1 MTLVNKEPV
10 HTEFFKGNNIVLA
23 ALVVE
28 LFQLLLHGL
37 FRLFKL
43 FNGEVFSTISLQIH
57 NTVCQ
62 FFKLLLK
69 NCPLSFNGHRYFFKL
84 RMTDNHCVI
93 IARSNSPAELFTVL
107 SLKISLCR
115 YENIRCRIELQEL
128 RRPLFG

>member
-23 ALVVE
+23 ALVIE
-28 LFQLLLHGL
+28 LFQLLLHGF

-43 FNGEVFSTISLQIH
+43 LNGEVFSTVSLQIH

-93 IARSNSPAELFTVL
+93 IARSNSTAELFAVL
-107 SLKISLCR
+107 CLKISLCR
-115 YENIRCRIELQEL
+115 HKNIRRRIEL
-128 RRPLFG
+128 

>member
-1 MTLVNKEPV
+1 MAFVNKEPV
-10 HTEFFKGNNIVLA
+10 HAEFFKGNNIVLA

-43 FNGEVFSTISLQIH
+43 FNGEIFSTVSLQIH

-84 RMTDNHCVI
+84 RMTDDYGVI
-93 IARSNSPAELFTVL
+93 ISRSNSTAELFAVL
-107 SLKISLCR
+107 CLKISFCR
-115 YENIRCRIELQEL
+115 NKNICRRIELQEL

>member
-1 MTLVNKEPV
+1 MTLVNKKPV

-28 LFQLLLHGL
+28 LFQLLLHG
-37 FRLFKL
+37 FFGLFKL
-43 FNGEVFSTISLQIH
+43 LNGKIFSTVSLQIH

-84 RMTDNHCVI
+84 RMTDDYGVI
-93 IARSNSPAELFTVL
+93 ISRGNSTAELFAVL
-107 SLKISLCR
+107 RLKISLSCHK
-115 YENIRCRIELQEL
+115 NIRRRIELQKL

>member
-43 FNGEVFSTISLQIH
+43 FNGEIFSTVSLQIH

-84 RMTDNHCVI
+84 RMTDDYCVI
-93 IARSNSPAELFTVL
+93 ISRSNTTAELFTVL
-107 SLKISLCR
+107 RLKISLCR
-115 YENIRCRIELQEL
+115 YENIRRRIEL
-128 RRPLFG
+128 

>member
-69 NCPLSFNGHRYFFKL
+69 NCPLSFNGHRDFLKL
-84 RMTDNHCVI
+84 RMTDNYGVVI
-93 IARSNSPAELFTVL
+93 SRSNSTAELFAVL
-107 SLKISLCR
+107 GLKISLCR
-115 YENIRCRIELQEL
+115 HKNIRRRIELQEL
-128 RRPLFG
+128 RRPLLG

>member
-1 MTLVNKEPV
+1 MTLVNKKPV
-10 HTEFFKGNNIVLA
+10 HTEFFKGNNIVLS

-28 LFQLLLHGL
+28 LFQLLFHGL

-43 FNGEVFSTISLQIH
+43 FNGEVFSTVSLQIH

-69 NCPLSFNGHRYFFKL
+69 NCPLSFNGHRDFLKL
-84 RMTDNHCVI
+84 RMTDDYGVI
-93 IARSNSPAELFTVL
+93 ISRGNSTAELFAVL
-107 SLKISLCR
+107 RLKISLSCHK
-115 YENIRCRIELQEL
+115 NIRRRIELQKL

>member
-1 MTLVNKEPV
+1 MTLINKKSV

-28 LFQLLLHGL
+28 LFQLLFHGL

-43 FNGEVFSTISLQIH
+43 LNGEIFSTVSLQIH

-69 NCPLSFNGHRYFFKL
+69 NCPLSFYGHRYFFKL
-84 RMTDNHCVI
+84 RMTDDYGVI
-93 IARSNSPAELFTVL
+93 ISRSNSTAELFAVL
-107 SLKISLCR
+107 RLKISLCR
-115 YENIRCRIELQEL
+115 HKNIRRRIEL
-128 RRPLFG
+128 

>member
-43 FNGEVFSTISLQIH
+43 FNGEVFSTVSLQIH

-69 NCPLSFNGHRYFFKL
+69 NCPLSFNGHRDFLKL

-93 IARSNSPAELFTVL
+93 ISRSNSTAELFTVL
-107 SLKISLCR
+107 CLKISLCR
-115 YENIRCRIELQEL
+115 HKNIRRRIELQEF
-128 RRPLFG
+128 RRPLLG

>member
-43 FNGEVFSTISLQIH
+43 LNGKVFSTVSLQIH

-84 RMTDNHCVI
+84 GMTDDYCVI
-93 IARSNSPAELFTVL
+93 ISRSNSTAEFFAVL
-107 SLKISLCR
+107 GLKISLCR
-115 YENIRCRIELQEL
+115 NKNIRRRIEL
-128 RRPLFG
+128 

>member
-1 MTLVNKEPV
+1 MTLVNKESV
-10 HTEFFKGNNIVLA
+10 NTKFFKGDNIVLA
-23 ALVVE
+23 ALVIE

-43 FNGEVFSTISLQIH
+43 FNGEIFSTVSLQIH

-93 IARSNSPAELFTVL
+93 IARSNSTAELFTVL

-115 YENIRCRIELQEL
+115 NKNICRRIEL
-128 RRPLFG
+128 

>member
-1 MTLVNKEPV
+1 MTLINKKSV

-28 LFQLLLHGL
+28 LFQFLFHGL

-43 FNGEVFSTISLQIH
+43 LNGEIFSTVSLQIH

-69 NCPLSFNGHRYFFKL
+69 NCPLSFYGHRYFFKL
-84 RMTDNHCVI
+84 RMTDDYGVI
-93 IARSNSPAELFTVL
+93 ISRSNSTAELFAVL
-107 SLKISLCR
+107 RLKISLCR
-115 YENIRCRIELQEL
+115 HKNIRRRIEL
-128 RRPLFG
+128 

>member
-1 MTLVNKEPV
+1 MTLINKKSV
-10 HTEFFKGNNIVLA
+10 HTEFFKGNNIVLS

-43 FNGEVFSTISLQIH
+43 LNGKVFSTVSLQIH

-84 RMTDNHCVI
+84 GMTDDYCVI
-93 IARSNSPAELFTVL
+93 ISRSNSTAELFAVL
-107 SLKISLCR
+107 GLKISLCR
-115 YENIRCRIELQEL
+115 HKNIRRRIELQEL